1 MAAQPANEREKAA
14 GCGGF
19 IAGLVVGAIL
29 MGLFVLVISHVQF
42 VVH

>member
-1 MAAQPANEREKAA
+1 MTTQPVDPKTAV

-19 IAGLVVGAIL
+19 IVGLVVGAIL
-29 MGLFVLVISHVQF
+29 MGLFTLVISHVRF